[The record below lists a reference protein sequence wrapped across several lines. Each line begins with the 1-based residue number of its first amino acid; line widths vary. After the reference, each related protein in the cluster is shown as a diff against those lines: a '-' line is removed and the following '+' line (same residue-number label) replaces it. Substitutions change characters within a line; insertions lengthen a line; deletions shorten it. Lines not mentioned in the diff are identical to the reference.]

1 MNILAEVQKI
11 ALPDET
17 QLNAGANA
25 ALRMAQS
32 FTITSAEEFELAAG
46 ELKAIKA
53 KKDALT
59 EKRMAITRPMDAAKA
74 AVMDLFRGPIAA
86 LEKAENLFKG
96 AMLTFQSEQERIAA
110 EARRRAEEEAAAERR
125 RLEEEARRVR
135 EAAEAEQRRIA
146 EAEAERVRLATA
158 ERQRLEDEAAAARAA
173 GNAAAAAAAEAA
185 AAQQREA
192 DAAAAAQAEQAA
204 ATAQQNAALEVS
216 AIEQVSAVVVAVPPA
231 AAPAKVAG
239 ISTAKTVDFEVT
251 DLFALVKH
259 IAANPALINLVRAD
273 DVKLRAYVRSLGMST
288 NLPGVKVGEKK
299 TLRAA

>member
-1 MNILAEVQKI
+1 MLRQYIPARLEDNPHVDADEYGGKLEGLGSRELVKAMLHGDWNIV
-11 ALPDET
+11 
-17 QLNAGANA
+17 AGAYFDNIREDKHKLPGFVPPA
-25 ALRMAQS
+25 HWTRFRSMDWG
-32 FTITSAEEFELAAG
+32 SAKPFSVG
-46 ELKAIKA
+46 WW
-53 KKDALT
+53 
-59 EKRMAITRPMDAAKA
+59 
-74 AVMDLFRGPIAA
+74 V
-86 LEKAENLFKG
+86 
-96 AMLTFQSEQERIAA
+96 
-110 EARRRAEEEAAAERR
+110 
-125 RLEEEARRVR
+125 V
-135 EAAEAEQRRIA
+135 AEAEQRRIA
-146 EAEAERVRLATA
+146 EAEAERQRLATA

-173 GNAAAAAAAEAA
+173 GDAAAAAEAEA
-185 AAQQREA
+185 AAARQREA